1 MTSSQVPS
9 KVFNQ
14 YPTIFNLNDYKTK
27 TGLVNFQDLLEYGNL
42 YANNVW
48 KAYNQFTSIF
58 VQGTINGVSSS
69 FLTYIQYLPSLI
81 IETQG
86 ISYEEVS
93 DTTRIDNNLVVEK
106 ELKCDRINGIENWNY
121 LSVTEPIQ
129 SALTSIRNSISSI
142 LLSITNTNLDLES
155 VRTSL
160 TNLAN
165 SLSSYSFQNN
175 SVKIS
180 SDIEL
185 KDVSSSNISASST
198 LNARKLN
205 CDSIFTNQVKSKL
218 IKTNTILCDQIRSK
232 NEIGVWLK
240 INSETFPLLKDKVLT
255 QLTNESITSIR
266 VSLKP
271 NYRVTFFDS
280 QRNVVQQELNQ
291 TDDILYNIDVSLQTN
306 KIKIIMIL

>member
-1 MTSSQVPS
+1 
-9 KVFNQ
+9 
-14 YPTIFNLNDYKTK
+14 
-27 TGLVNFQDLLEYGNL
+27 
-42 YANNVW
+42 
-48 KAYNQFTSIF
+48 
-58 VQGTINGVSSS
+58 
-69 FLTYIQYLPSLI
+69 
-81 IETQG
+81 
-86 ISYEEVS
+86 
-93 DTTRIDNNLVVEK
+93 
-106 ELKCDRINGIENWNY
+106 
-121 LSVTEPIQ
+121 
-129 SALTSIRNSISSI
+129 
-142 LLSITNTNLDLES
+142 
-155 VRTSL
+155 
-160 TNLAN
+160 
-165 SLSSYSFQNN
+165 
-175 SVKIS
+175 
-180 SDIEL
+180 L